1 MKPTTITMDEALT
14 TRPRAPPRRVFTPT
28 QRTPQPSHY
37 LLLFEDTDSYQI
49 VARSSVKQINDN
61 VVTIIIRN
69 KLVKTKA
76 VCQGSL
82 DECNSEYT
90 RLTRI
95 SQTAN
100 NQDSDNFSENE
111 KLIIDDSSTEN
122 SIHDLSKRL
131 SNASMS
137 PVLTAIHSSRQIP
150 DDDKTSDSDDEETN
164 FFHYRKCHRK
174 NSKEMQVKKKIATQ
188 AKSVPE
194 HHSTYLH
201 SSTVQTILINSSQVH
216 QQVQKLCR
224 KVDRLASTTN
234 INRNAIEPYVDKSN
248 EQFPDK
254 LMFGK
259 QNLLDIMATDYG
271 DYARQVLRTIYSSY
285 ELQNSILPPGRP
297 HLARSLLEKDRFK
310 LFITAMRYKF
320 KLDSTNFGLF
330 HCSLLRRKLSDFFI
344 EERCR
349 DTRKQIRQTYKQQK
363 HRSSSIDETFD

>member
-1 MKPTTITMDEALT
+1 
-14 TRPRAPPRRVFTPT
+14 
-28 QRTPQPSHY
+28 
-37 LLLFEDTDSYQI
+37 
-49 VARSSVKQINDN
+49 
-61 VVTIIIRN
+61 
-69 KLVKTKA
+69 
-76 VCQGSL
+76 
-82 DECNSEYT
+82 
-90 RLTRI
+90 
-95 SQTAN
+95 
-100 NQDSDNFSENE
+100 
-111 KLIIDDSSTEN
+111 
-122 SIHDLSKRL
+122 
-131 SNASMS
+131 
-137 PVLTAIHSSRQIP
+137 
-150 DDDKTSDSDDEETN
+150 
-164 FFHYRKCHRK
+164 
-174 NSKEMQVKKKIATQ
+174 
-188 AKSVPE
+188 
-194 HHSTYLH
+194 

-254 LMFGK
+254 LMFDK

-320 KLDSTNFGLF
+320 KLASTNFGLF
-330 HCSLLRRKLSDFFI
+330 YHSLLRRKLSDFFI

>member
-1 MKPTTITMDEALT
+1 YKLHGNLEGVGTFGQETLIGNFINNRHGTRSWGESLINNYNVGFAMHNEVKCKRTSTMDEVVGPFDLETTSFDKLLHESHDSLCKCGKIDECTKPTTITMDEALT

-100 NQDSDNFSENE
+100 NQDSGKIQMSICIIKYSAHILDNFSENE

-150 DDDKTSDSDDEETN
+150 DDGKV
-164 FFHYRKCHRK
+164 FFTL
-174 NSKEMQVKKKIATQ
+174 TQ
-188 AKSVPE
+188 QYLDFCKMAASF
-194 HHSTYLH
+194 LH
-201 SSTVQTILINSSQVH
+201 SQ
-216 QQVQKLCR
+216 C
-224 KVDRLASTTN
+224 
-234 INRNAIEPYVDKSN
+234 
-248 EQFPDK
+248 
-254 LMFGK
+254 
-259 QNLLDIMATDYG
+259 
-271 DYARQVLRTIYSSY
+271 
-285 ELQNSILPPGRP
+285 
-297 HLARSLLEKDRFK
+297 
-310 LFITAMRYKF
+310 
-320 KLDSTNFGLF
+320 
-330 HCSLLRRKLSDFFI
+330 
-344 EERCR
+344 
-349 DTRKQIRQTYKQQK
+349 
-363 HRSSSIDETFD
+363 